1 MLNSVKTLY
10 SRQSDDLKGL
20 VKGVFWSLFGSVL
33 SKALVF
39 LSWILVA
46 RILGRE
52 SYGEYGLIRNTVL
65 MFSAFAG
72 FGLSVT
78 ATRFVA
84 RYINEDVA
92 KSGRIASLTL
102 SFSVIMGLSISLIVF
117 AFSDVIAQSVIKD
130 ARLATDFRIAS
141 FILFFSALEGAQTG
155 VLQGMRQFR
164 RIAVINLVNAF
175 VSFPVFVA
183 GAYYFGT
190 TGSVVALG
198 ITTMVLCI
206 QNQAAIYSFAKKG
219 LISLNFRQGW
229 REWRLLYIFSL
240 PAALAGIISI
250 PLKWYT
256 DVMLVN
262 TSGFSAMGIYSAA
275 FLIYTIVAVLANTM
289 NAPFVSFMSGSK
301 ADNDVIEKLNIL
313 VPWFL
318 GIMIGLPFLCFP
330 EAGGYLFGKEYQG
343 EEFNN
348 TLVFIILYM
357 IIVMYKQGM
366 NRIFIVHNMQWIN
379 LMTVTVWG
387 LILIGSF
394 YMLKEYA
401 SVGLAISYCISYTLV
416 TILIYP
422 LYVKRKLMPLEFI
435 ISRNVLTIWGTMA
448 LAAYL
453 SLSRV
458 HWGYRIA
465 AYVGIMAVVVFT
477 FKNMLKSKVK
487 YNLFSHE

>member
-1 MLNSVKTLY
+1 MLESVKTLY
-10 SRQSDDLKGL
+10 SRQSNDLKGL
-20 VKGVFWSLFGSVL
+20 VKGVFWSLFGSIL

-52 SYGEYGLIRNTVL
+52 NYGEYGLIRNTVL

-84 RYINEDVA
+84 RYMNEDVA

-102 SFSVIMGLSISLIVF
+102 SFSVMTGLVISLLTF
-117 AFSDVIAQSVIKD
+117 AFSDVIAQSIIKD
-130 ARLATDFRIAS
+130 TRLTTDFRIAS
-141 FILFFSALEGAQTG
+141 CILFFSALEGAQTG
-155 VLQGMRQFR
+155 ILQGMKQFR
-164 RIAVINLVNAF
+164 RIAMVNLVNAF

-183 GAYYFGT
+183 GAYFFGT
-190 TGSVVALG
+190 TGSVAALG

-206 QNQAAIYSFAKKG
+206 QNQVAINSFARKG
-219 LISLNFRQGW
+219 LISLDFRQGW

-301 ADNDVIEKLNIL
+301 SDNDIIEKLNIL
-313 VPWFL
+313 APWFM

-330 EAGGYLFGKEYQG
+330 EAGGFLFGKEYQG
-343 EEFNN
+343 EEFNR
-348 TLVFIILYM
+348 TLIFIILYM

-387 LILIGSF
+387 LILMGSF
-394 YMLKEYA
+394 YMLRDQA
-401 SVGLAISYCISYTLV
+401 SAGLAMSYCISYGLV
-416 TILIYP
+416 TVLIYP

-435 ISRNVLTIWGTMA
+435 VSRNVLTIWAVIA

-453 SLSRV
+453 SLAHV
-458 HWGYRIA
+458 HFGYRIA
-465 AYVGIMAVVVFT
+465 AYAVILVVVIMT
-477 FKNMLKSKVK
+477 FKSMMKSKIK
-487 YNLFSHE
+487 YNLFHNE